1 MSTHGTVSL
10 TSLLESGAYAS
21 YAYSYPHKT
30 TYRRLEPAVALR
42 DAWARERR
50 DALFLYLHVPF
61 CEMRCGFCNLFTTVG
76 ADEAREAD
84 YLRALKTQ
92 AEHVHAALGAASFAR
107 MAVGGGTPTYLSEAG
122 LNDLFDIAALFGA
135 TPRAIPTSV
144 ETSPQSA
151 TTEKLH
157 ILRGRGVSR
166 VSIGVQS
173 FVESEVQASGRA
185 QKTWVVEAAIERIR
199 DADFPILN
207 IDLMYGLPGQT
218 IETWLYSLRRALC
231 FAPQELYLY
240 PLYIRPLTGIGKRG
254 VGLPLN
260 DIRLECYRAARQL
273 LLESGYRQVSMRMFQ
288 RADVPVEGPIYCCQ
302 EDGMVGI
309 GCGARSY
316 TSALHYSTEYAVG
329 ASGVREIIEDYIA
342 RPAQSFSSTDY
353 GFALDAEEQRRRYL
367 IQSLLQAGGLDL
379 QLYRARFGS
388 DAFDD
393 VPPLEELH
401 ECDLARHDAGFLRL
415 NARGLEY
422 SDAIGPWLGSTRVRQ
437 EMAAYDLR

>member
-1 MSTHGTVSL
+1 MSTHGTASL
-10 TSLLESGAYAS
+10 TSLLESGPYAS

-207 IDLMYGLPGQT
+207 IDLMART
-218 IETWLYSLRRALC
+218 
-231 FAPQELYLY
+231 
-240 PLYIRPLTGIGKRG
+240 
-254 VGLPLN
+254 N
-260 DIRLECYRAARQL
+260 D
-273 LLESGYRQVSMRMFQ
+273 
-288 RADVPVEGPIYCCQ
+288 
-302 EDGMVGI
+302 
-309 GCGARSY
+309 
-316 TSALHYSTEYAVG
+316 
-329 ASGVREIIEDYIA
+329 
-342 RPAQSFSSTDY
+342 
-353 GFALDAEEQRRRYL
+353 
-367 IQSLLQAGGLDL
+367 
-379 QLYRARFGS
+379 
-388 DAFDD
+388 
-393 VPPLEELH
+393 
-401 ECDLARHDAGFLRL
+401 
-415 NARGLEY
+415 
-422 SDAIGPWLGSTRVRQ
+422 
-437 EMAAYDLR
+437 